1 MFLLFILI
9 IVILFILTNNY
20 EHFFSGGTNIQLNSN
35 DASPTQTTLTQ
46 YRPYWLS
53 TFYNQQPTSEL
64 EYAQTVSNDFDNNF
78 DVNGNNRGIINE
90 QFSCGNKKHNRKHN
104 RKQKLYNINDY
115 IVSNNY
121 EQIKM

>member
-1 MFLLFILI
+1 MFLLWIVVIII
-9 IVILFILTNNY
+9 IVFILTNNY

-35 DASPTQTTLTQ
+35 DASLTETTLTQ

-53 TFYNQQPTSEL
+53 TFYKQQPTNEL
-64 EYAQTVSNDFDNNF
+64 EFTQTVSNDFDNNF
-78 DVNGNNRGIINE
+78 DVNGNNKGVIKEN
-90 QFSCGNKKHNRKHN
+90 FSCKKYENNIKH
-104 RKQKLYNINDY
+104 KLYNINDY